1 MNQPFTLPD
10 TSSLAGGCRRRPAR
24 AVGARIGVALALG
37 WLLLFAAEA
46 SAADAAPVFA
56 RVGDAV
62 ITQKEYDNAFAV
74 ASRAKFYHGKP
85 PEAEV
90 AKLQREVGD
99 ALINDVLLV
108 REARRRKVQPDAAAV
123 KKQIDAYEARY
134 AKSETWQ
141 KNKATLLPP
150 LKKKLEHDSMLERL
164 QAAVKKVPE
173 PGAAQVQAYYEQ
185 HKDKFTEPEQVR
197 VSMILLKVDPSSPQA
212 KWNAT
217 IEEAG
222 TIVRRLRGGA
232 DFAELARLH
241 SNDPSGAK
249 GGELGYVHRGMMPDP
264 AQAAV
269 DKLQPGA
276 ISDAVLLLEGV
287 GVFRLDERKPAKLNA
302 LAAVSER
309 AQGLLMREQSEQA
322 WKTFIARLRKDTKAS
337 VDESRYLPLA
347 MAQST
352 TGAAPPRK

>member
-1 MNQPFTLPD
+1 MYQPS
-10 TSSLAGGCRRRPAR
+10 TSRRTPSFAGGWCRAHER
-24 AVGARIGVALALG
+24 AGGARIGVALTLG
-37 WLLLFAAEA
+37 WLLLFAVEA
-46 SAADAAPVFA
+46 AAADAAPVFA

-62 ITQKEYDNAFAV
+62 ITQKEYDDAFAV
-74 ASRAKFYHGKP
+74 ASRSKFYHGKP
-85 PEAEV
+85 PEVEV
-90 AKLQREVGD
+90 AKLQREVGN

-123 KKQIDAYEARY
+123 KKQIDVYEARY
-134 AKSETWQ
+134 AKSEMWQ

-173 PGAAQVQAYYEQ
+173 PSAAQVQTYYEQ
-185 HKDKFTEPEQVR
+185 NKDKFTEPEQLR

-212 KWNAT
+212 KWDAT
-217 IEEAG
+217 IEEARA
-222 TIVRRLRGGA
+222 IVRRLRAGG

-241 SNDPSGAK
+241 SNDPSGPK

-269 DKLQPGA
+269 DRLQPGA

-309 AQGLLMREQSEQA
+309 ARGLLMREQSEQA
-322 WKTFIARLRKDTKAS
+322 WQAFVARLRKDTPAM
-337 VDESRYLPLA
+337 VDESRYLPLT

>member
-1 MNQPFTLPD
+1 MNQPCIPLR
-10 TSSLAGGCRRRPAR
+10 TSSSGGSWRRTRQHAGGAR
-24 AVGARIGVALALG
+24 LGVALALG
-37 WLLLFAAEA
+37 WLLLFAVEA

-62 ITQKEYDNAFAV
+62 ITQKEFDDAFA
-74 ASRAKFYHGKP
+74 AAARSKFYHGKP
-85 PEAEV
+85 PEAEL

-99 ALINDVLLV
+99 SLVNDVLLV
-108 REARRRKVQPDAAAV
+108 REARRRKIQPDAAAV

-134 AKSETWQ
+134 AKSEMWL

-173 PGAAQVQAYYEQ
+173 PGAAQVQAFYDKN
-185 HKDKFTEPEQVR
+185 KDKFTEPEQIR

-222 TIVRRLRGGA
+222 AIARRLRAGA

-249 GGELGYVHRGMMPDP
+249 GGDLGYVHRGMMPDP
-264 AQAAV
+264 AQVAV

-287 GVFRLDERKPAKLNA
+287 GVFRLDERKTAKLNP
-302 LAAVSER
+302 LSAVSER

-322 WKTFIARLRKDTKAS
+322 WQAFVARLRKDTPAK

-347 MAQST
+347 LAQST
-352 TGAAPPRK
+352 TGAAAPRK